1 MCLYVAFILKSRFLK
16 SVCLENAGFY
26 HTNILISL
34 IKNDIVFSSCIYHHI
49 WTCKPLSLFCQYILW
64 NSSCIYWNHSVM
76 LFFTISARLI
86 SSIIVSCD
94 EFEKKRFF
102 ALFFPLWLVLMRS
115 ILLQAVVAT
124 DGERILG
131 LGDLGAYGMGIPVG
145 KLALYTALGGIP
157 PEQLLPVM
165 LDVGTNN
172 EVILF
177 WKMQFYSICY
187 IFYLD

>member
-1 MCLYVAFILKSRFLK
+1 MTLSSVLVFIIIYEHVNPLVCSVSIFCGIPLAYIEIIVLCYFL
-16 SVCLENAGFY
+16 
-26 HTNILISL
+26 
-34 IKNDIVFSSCIYHHI
+34 
-49 WTCKPLSLFCQYILW
+49 
-64 NSSCIYWNHSVM
+64 
-76 LFFTISARLI
+76 TISARLI
-86 SSIIVSCD
+86 SSIIVSCE
-94 EFEKKRFF
+94 EFEKKKERFIF
-102 ALFFPLWLVLMRS
+102 KNNFRNVEFFPLWLVLMRS